1 MIKPIHKI
9 ICGKF
14 SLFSSDLIFLKHF
27 LMQNIEYKT
36 LASILFFLFF
46 VITSKSQTIVKK
58 NESSNINLS
67 KKDSPLLKAIISANY
82 DSLLPVSKNTAEY
95 ELQIIY
101 TQIDRDKNNDAV
113 FTTHYLGQE
122 HPKYFYPA
130 SLVKLPVCALAL
142 ENLNE
147 LKIPELNKESYMF
160 TDSALKCLGSIYKD
174 STAVS
179 GYPSIANY
187 IKKMLLVSDN
197 SSYSRIYE
205 FLGVDYIH
213 EKLANKNLQN
223 VFILNKFDGFCS
235 ADDHK
240 QRLPVVFTN
249 SRFDTLFIQKPYKSV
264 ASYKNPR
271 GKVLKGKKQMTNS
284 GRIIAKPKDFS
295 NSNYLSLL
303 DIDCILKR
311 IYFPQNF
318 SKQERF
324 NLTEEDYS
332 FLKKYMGMKPRESVS
347 PKYNDSLYEDSYKK
361 YLIYGNYHQR
371 IEIDSIRIFNI
382 VGLSY
387 GTVADCAYIVNKDL
401 GIEFFL
407 SAVLYVNK
415 NGIMNDG
422 KYEYKQVGFPFLSNL
437 GKAIYGFEYT
447 RKKEKKPDFRE
458 LDFDFSS
465 P

>member
-27 LMQNIEYKT
+27 LMKSIEYKIGVSF
-36 LASILFFLFF
+36 LFILFFT
-46 VITSKSQTIVKK
+46 ITSKSQTITK
-58 NESSNINLS
+58 NKERFKVEI

-95 ELQIIY
+95 ELQLIY
-101 TQIDRDKNNDAV
+101 TQIDRDKSNNAV

-122 HPKYFYPA
+122 DSKYFYPA
-130 SLVKLPVCALAL
+130 SLVKLPICALVL

-147 LKIPELNKESYMF
+147 LTIPELNKESYMF
-160 TDSALKCLGSIYKD
+160 TDSALKCLGGIYKD

-179 GYPSIANY
+179 GYPSVGNY

-223 VFILNKFDGFCS
+223 VFIVNKFDGFCS

-295 NSNYLSLL
+295 SSNYLSLE

-324 NLTEEDYS
+324 NLSEEDYS

-371 IEIDSIRIFNI
+371 IENDSIRIFNI

-387 GTVADCAYIVNKDL
+387 GTIADCAYVVNKEL

-422 KYEYKQVGFPFLSNL
+422 KYEYKKIGFPFLSNL

-447 RKKEKKPDFRE
+447 RKKENKPDFRE
-458 LDFDFSS
+458 LDFDFST

>member
-9 ICGKF
+9 ICCKF

-27 LMQNIEYKT
+27 LMKSIEYKIGVSF
-36 LASILFFLFF
+36 LFVLFFT
-46 VITSKSQTIVKK
+46 ITSKSQKITK
-58 NESSNINLS
+58 NKERFKAES

-101 TQIDRDKNNDAV
+101 TQIDRDKSNNAV

-130 SLVKLPVCALAL
+130 SLVKLPVCALVL

-147 LKIPELNKESYMF
+147 LTIPELNKESYMF
-160 TDSALKCLGSIYKD
+160 TDSAIKCLGSIYKD
-174 STAVS
+174 SSAVS
-179 GYPSIANY
+179 GYPSVGNY

-223 VFILNKFDGFCS
+223 VFIVNKFDGFCS

-240 QRLPVVFTN
+240 ERLPVVFTN
-249 SRFDTLFIQKPYKSV
+249 TRFDTLFFQKPYKSI

-295 NSNYLSLL
+295 NSNYLSLV

-311 IYFPQNF
+311 IYFPQNY

-324 NLTEEDYS
+324 NLSEEDYS

-347 PKYNDSLYEDSYKK
+347 PKYDDSLYEDSYKK

-371 IEIDSIRIFNI
+371 IENDSIRIFNI

-387 GTVADCAYIVNKDL
+387 GTIADCAYIVNKDR

-422 KYEYKQVGFPFLSNL
+422 KYEYKKIGFPFLSNL

-447 RKKEKKPDFRE
+447 RKKENNPDFRE
-458 LDFDFSS
+458 LDFNFSS